1 MEKSMSLQAK
11 SNGGVSKEVYSIDQ
25 LLFEKYVANKFNFN
39 FSILD
44 ANKEKALDVL
54 NSLNTKKTKFDW
66 DLSSKSIYYEGNI
79 FDTEKEDQGEILIM
93 IDLKEYKSEC
103 AITIFAETLIGM
115 NIIYQELFEKA
126 VKDFILK
133 DEVVITFSDFA
144 IVGPQITESL
154 SRMKLDTFKTISEKY
169 YPFID
174 MDIFI
179 HEFLTRQES
188 ILVLSGESGTGK
200 TKFSSLIL
208 KKAIENYDLIE
219 KLAKNKGSVE
229 FEDEDYEDDEDE
241 GLSKNEIR
249 VAYLKNEDIL
259 AADQFWSTIKNKK
272 FDFIILDDL
281 DYMLIPRTREV
292 GSQIDVNRSKFISQ
306 LLSFTDGVVPNTTKF
321 IITSNRSDKD
331 VDSALMRPGRMFGIL
346 SFRPLSY
353 NEALDI
359 WIDSGLES
367 KINIFESHFDKKVS
381 SVSHAELGS
390 LIYQSKLTSERRSY
404 IKNDESNIVLTE
416 KSKKQAKKVLGF
428 DTNN

>member
-1 MEKSMSLQAK
+1 MNITDQSMSTVSK
-11 SNGGVSKEVYSIDQ
+11 SNGGVTKEVYSVDQ
-25 LLFEKYVANKFNFN
+25 LLFEKYVANNFNFN
-39 FSILD
+39 FEILD
-44 ANKEKALDVL
+44 ANKEKALEVL
-54 NSLNTKKTKFDW
+54 NSLKITKHKFDW
-66 DLSSKSIYYEGNI
+66 DLSSKSIYFEGLV
-79 FDTEKEDQGEILIM
+79 KEANVLIV

-103 AITIFAETLIGM
+103 SIAIFAETLESM

-133 DEVVITFSDFA
+133 DEVIITFSDFS
-144 IVGPQITESL
+144 IVGNQITENL

-188 ILVLSGESGTGK
+188 ILVLTGESGTGK

-219 KLAKNKGSVE
+219 KLSKNKNAVD
-229 FEDEDYEDDEDE
+229 FEDEEDDEDGE
-241 GLSKNEIR
+241 ISKDEIR

-259 AADQFWSTIKNKK
+259 ASDQFWSTIKNKK

-306 LLSFTDGVVPNTTKF
+306 LLSFTDGVIPTTTKF

-346 SFRPLSY
+346 SFRSLSY
-353 NEALDI
+353 AEALDI
-359 WIDSGLES
+359 WNDSGLKD
-367 KINIFESHFDKKVS
+367 KINIFNEVFKDTDST
-381 SVSHAELGS
+381 VSHAELGS
-390 LIYQSKLTSERRSY
+390 LIYQSKLTSERRTY
-404 IKNDESNIVLTE
+404 IKNNEKNIVLTE
-416 KSKKQAKKVLGF
+416 KSKKESGKKMGF
-428 DTNN
+428 NTDH

>member
-1 MEKSMSLQAK
+1 MEKNMSLQAK

-39 FSILD
+39 FSITD
-44 ANKEKALDVL
+44 ANKEKALEVL
-54 NSLNTKKTKFDW
+54 NSLNAKKINFDW
-66 DLSSKSIYYEGNI
+66 DLSSKSIYFEGRI
-79 FDTEKEDQGEILIM
+79 FDDSKEDQGEILLV

-103 AITIFAETLIGM
+103 SIALFSETLIGM

-144 IVGPQITESL
+144 VVGPQITESL

-188 ILVLSGESGTGK
+188 ILVLTGESGTGK

-208 KKAIENYDLIE
+208 RKAIENYDLIE
-219 KLAKNKGSVE
+219 KLAKNKGEVE
-229 FEDEDYEDDEDE
+229 YEDEDYDDDEED
-241 GLSKNEIR
+241 GQSSNEIR

-331 VDSALMRPGRMFGIL
+331 IDSALMRPGRMFGIL
-346 SFRPLSY
+346 SFRPLTY
-353 NEALDI
+353 NEALII
-359 WIDSGLES
+359 WNDSGLAS
-367 KINIFESHFDKKVS
+367 KISIFESHFSKEIE

-404 IKNDESNIVLTE
+404 IKNNESDIILTE
-416 KSKKQAKKVLGF
+416 KSKKDSKKVVGF
-428 DTNN
+428 NTDS

>member
-1 MEKSMSLQAK
+1 MDITNQSMSTVSK
-11 SNGGVSKEVYSIDQ
+11 SNGGVTKEVYSVDQ
-25 LLFEKYVANKFNFN
+25 LLFEKYVANNFNFN
-39 FSILD
+39 FEILD
-44 ANKEKALDVL
+44 ANKEKALEVL
-54 NSLNTKKTKFDW
+54 NSLKITKHKFDW
-66 DLSSKSIYYEGNI
+66 DLSSKSIYFEGLV
-79 FDTEKEDQGEILIM
+79 KEANVLIV

-103 AITIFAETLIGM
+103 SIAIFAETLESM

-133 DEVVITFSDFA
+133 DEVIITFSDFS
-144 IVGPQITESL
+144 IVGNQITENL

-188 ILVLSGESGTGK
+188 ILVLTGESGTGK

-219 KLAKNKGSVE
+219 KLSKNKNTVD
-229 FEDEDYEDDEDE
+229 FEDEEDE
-241 GLSKNEIR
+241 EDGEISKDEIR

-259 AADQFWSTIKNKK
+259 ASDQFWSTIKNKK

-306 LLSFTDGVVPNTTKF
+306 LLSFTDGVIPTTTKF

-346 SFRPLSY
+346 SFRSLSY
-353 NEALDI
+353 AEALDI
-359 WIDSGLES
+359 WNDSGLKD
-367 KINIFESHFDKKVS
+367 KINIFNEVFKDTDST
-381 SVSHAELGS
+381 VSHAELGS
-390 LIYQSKLTSERRSY
+390 LIYQSKLTSERRTY
-404 IKNDESNIVLTE
+404 IKNNEKNIVLTE
-416 KSKKQAKKVLGF
+416 KSKKESGKKMGF
-428 DTNN
+428 NTDH